1 MQDAIEGELAVELC
15 LRSAAP
21 SVARGRQKR
30 VRDRV
35 AELESRGVVADA
47 TVTYWNTRVCIP
59 GSNAGPADRCPR
71 VVGEILDAVE
81 DGDVSIEPY
90 FRRREA
96 SHDADECVLALPVIC
111 LLVREEGE
119 LCGVYPATEDGEGH
133 TVSDGLDR
141 LETGEGVQNL

>member
-1 MQDAIEGELAVELC
+1 MQDAIQGEVTVELC

-21 SVARGRQKR
+21 SVARGRQ
-30 VRDRV
+30 DRV
-35 AELESRGVVADA
+35 HDRVTELESKGVVADA

-59 GSNAGPADRCPR
+59 GTDDGPADRCPR
-71 VVGEILDAVE
+71 VVGELLDAVA
-81 DGDVSIEPY
+81 DSDVSVEPY

-111 LLVREEGE
+111 LLLREDGE
-119 LCGVYPATEDGEGH
+119 PCGIYPATEDGEGH

-141 LETGEGVQNL
+141 LETGGSARNL